1 MFENMGNMFNG
12 MFGKIA
18 DNMCRLTM
26 NGNIAIHTSN
36 GYKTYNLAK
45 KRLTNVS
52 NFCFDAG
59 DFFFVM
65 PTSKVKVGDIIL
77 VQGKPKCVIKTDIDT
92 EDNAIKVIDYETS
105 EIREVIPERHVFMG
119 STYFYGKIVSM
130 LGAGKLT
137 GKGVMGKVMNM
148 MMIKSMFGHN
158 DSGLNNMFGGGIGQM
173 MLMQQMFGKGDDGT
187 MFENM
192 FGLEFGDDEVDS
204 SVFDEDEDE
213 DSDNIQ
219 KPKKTK
225 KPKTQKLSK

>member
-12 MFGKIA
+12 MFGKIG

-26 NGNIAIHTSN
+26 NGNIAIKTSN

-52 NFCFDAG
+52 SFCFDAG

-77 VQGKPKCVIKTDIDT
+77 VNGKPKCVIKTETDN

-105 EIREVIPERHVFMG
+105 EVREVIPERHVFMG

-130 LGAGKLT
+130 FGAGKLT

-148 MMIKSMFGHN
+148 MMIKSMFGGNKSGSN
-158 DSGLNNMFGGGIGQM
+158 DMFGGGLGQM
-173 MLMQQMFGKGDDGT
+173 MLMQQMFGKGDEGN

-192 FGLEFGDDEVDS
+192 FGLEFGEDDECGID
-204 SVFDEDEDE
+204 FDADDDDEDETPA
-213 DSDNIQ
+213 
-219 KPKKTK
+219 PKKKSK
-225 KPKTQKLSK
+225 K

>member
-12 MFGKIA
+12 MFGKIG

-26 NGNIAIHTSN
+26 NGNIAIRTSN

-52 NFCFDAG
+52 SFCFDAG

-77 VQGKPKCVIKTDIDT
+77 VNGKPKCVIKTETDS

-105 EIREVIPERHVFMG
+105 EVREVIPERHVFMG

-130 LGAGKLT
+130 FGAGKLT

-148 MMIKSMFGHN
+148 MMIKSMFGGN
-158 DSGLNNMFGGGIGQM
+158 KSGSSDMFGGGLGQM
-173 MLMQQMFGKGDDGT
+173 MLMQQMFGKGDEGN

-192 FGLEFGDDEVDS
+192 FGLEFG
-204 SVFDEDEDE
+204 EDEDE
-213 DSDNIQ
+213 VDCSDFCEDESDEDEAPT
-219 KPKKTK
+219 PKKKFK
-225 KPKTQKLSK
+225 K

>member
-12 MFGKIA
+12 MFGKIG

-26 NGNIAIHTSN
+26 NGNIAIKTSK

-65 PTSKVKVGDIIL
+65 PTSKVKIGDIIL
-77 VQGKPKCVIKTDIDT
+77 VNGKPVCVIKTDTDSD
-92 EDNAIKVIDYETS
+92 DNAIKVIDYETS
-105 EIREVIPERHVFMG
+105 EVREVMPERHVFMG

-130 LGAGKLT
+130 FGAGKLT

-148 MMIKSMFGHN
+148 MMIKSMFGGNKSGSN
-158 DSGLNNMFGGGIGQM
+158 DMFGGGLGQM
-173 MLMQQMFGKGDDGT
+173 MLMQQMLGKGDEGN

-192 FGLEFGDDEVDS
+192 FGLEFGEDDEYEVDA
-204 SVFDEDEDE
+204 DDAEDENE
-213 DSDNIQ
+213 APA
-219 KPKKTK
+219 PKKKSK
-225 KPKTQKLSK
+225 K

>member
-12 MFGKIA
+12 MFGKIG

-26 NGNIAIHTSN
+26 NGNIAIKTSN

-52 NFCFDAG
+52 SFCFDAG

-77 VQGKPKCVIKTDIDT
+77 VNGKPKCVIKTETDN

-105 EIREVIPERHVFMG
+105 EVREVIPERHVFMG

-130 LGAGKLT
+130 FGAGKLT

-148 MMIKSMFGHN
+148 MMIKSMFGGNKSGSN
-158 DSGLNNMFGGGIGQM
+158 DMFGGGLGQM
-173 MLMQQMFGKGDDGT
+173 MLMQQMFGKGDEGN

-192 FGLEFGDDEVDS
+192 FGLEFG
-204 SVFDEDEDE
+204 EDEDE
-213 DSDNIQ
+213 VDCSDFCEDDSDEDEAETL
-219 KPKKTK
+219 KPKKKSK
-225 KPKTQKLSK
+225 K

>member
-1 MFENMGNMFNG
+1 MFENMGNTFNG
-12 MFGKIA
+12 MFGKIG

-26 NGNIAIHTSN
+26 NGNIAIKTSN

-52 NFCFDAG
+52 SFCFDAG

-77 VQGKPKCVIKTDIDT
+77 VNGKPKCVIKTETDN

-105 EIREVIPERHVFMG
+105 EVREVIPERHVFMG

-130 LGAGKLT
+130 FGAGKLT

-148 MMIKSMFGHN
+148 MMIKSMFGGNKSGSN
-158 DSGLNNMFGGGIGQM
+158 DMFGGGLGQM
-173 MLMQQMFGKGDDGT
+173 MLMQQMFGKGDEGN

-192 FGLEFGDDEVDS
+192 FGLEFGEDNDEVDCS
-204 SVFDEDEDE
+204 DLCEGEVDEDEAPA
-213 DSDNIQ
+213 S
-219 KPKKTK
+219 KKMTK
-225 KPKTQKLSK
+225 K

>member
-12 MFGKIA
+12 MFGKIG

-26 NGNIAIHTSN
+26 NGNIAIKTSN

-52 NFCFDAG
+52 SFCFDAG

-77 VQGKPKCVIKTDIDT
+77 VNGKPKCVIKTETDN

-105 EIREVIPERHVFMG
+105 EVREVIPERHVFMG

-130 LGAGKLT
+130 FGAGKLT

-148 MMIKSMFGHN
+148 MMIKSMFGGNKSGSN
-158 DSGLNNMFGGGIGQM
+158 DMFGGGLGQM
-173 MLMQQMFGKGDDGT
+173 MLMQQMFGKGDEGN

-192 FGLEFGDDEVDS
+192 FGLEFG
-204 SVFDEDEDE
+204 EDEDE
-213 DSDNIQ
+213 VDCSDFCEDESDEDEAPA
-219 KPKKTK
+219 PKKKSK
-225 KPKTQKLSK
+225 K

>member
-12 MFGKIA
+12 MFGKIG

-26 NGNIAIHTSN
+26 NGNIAIKTSN

-52 NFCFDAG
+52 SFCFDAG

-77 VQGKPKCVIKTDIDT
+77 VNGKPKCVIKTETDN

-105 EIREVIPERHVFMG
+105 EVREVIPERHVFMG

-130 LGAGKLT
+130 FGAGKLT

-148 MMIKSMFGHN
+148 MMIKSMFGGNKSGSN
-158 DSGLNNMFGGGIGQM
+158 DMFGGGGLGQM
-173 MLMQQMFGKGDDGT
+173 MLMQQMFGKGDEGN

-192 FGLEFGDDEVDS
+192 FGLEFG
-204 SVFDEDEDE
+204 EDEDE
-213 DSDNIQ
+213 VDCSDFCEDETDEAEDET
-219 KPKKTK
+219 PKLK
-225 KPKTQKLSK
+225 KKSKK

>member
-12 MFGKIA
+12 MFGKIG

-26 NGNIAIHTSN
+26 NGNIAIRTSN

-52 NFCFDAG
+52 SFCFDAG

-77 VQGKPKCVIKTDIDT
+77 VNGKPKCVIKTETDS

-105 EIREVIPERHVFMG
+105 EVREVIPERHVFMG

-130 LGAGKLT
+130 FGAGKLT

-148 MMIKSMFGHN
+148 MMIKSMFGGN
-158 DSGLNNMFGGGIGQM
+158 KSGSSDMFGGGLGQM
-173 MLMQQMFGKGDDGT
+173 MLMQQMFGKGDEGN

-192 FGLEFGDDEVDS
+192 FGLEFG
-204 SVFDEDEDE
+204 EDEDE
-213 DSDNIQ
+213 VDCSDFCEDESDEDETPT
-219 KPKKTK
+219 PKKKSK
-225 KPKTQKLSK
+225 K

>member
-12 MFGKIA
+12 MFGKIG

-26 NGNIAIHTSN
+26 NGNIAIKTSN

-52 NFCFDAG
+52 SFCFDAG

-77 VQGKPKCVIKTDIDT
+77 VNGKPKCVIKTETDN

-105 EIREVIPERHVFMG
+105 EVREVIPERHVFMG

-130 LGAGKLT
+130 FGAGKLT

-148 MMIKSMFGHN
+148 MMIKSIFGGNKSGSN
-158 DSGLNNMFGGGIGQM
+158 DMFGGGLSQM
-173 MLMQQMFGKGDDGT
+173 MLMQQMFGKGDEGN

-192 FGLEFGDDEVDS
+192 FGLEFG
-204 SVFDEDEDE
+204 EDEDE
-213 DSDNIQ
+213 VDCSDFCEDESDEDEAP
-219 KPKKTK
+219 KPKKKSK
-225 KPKTQKLSK
+225 K

>member
-12 MFGKIA
+12 MFGKIG

-26 NGNIAIHTSN
+26 NGNIAIKTSN

-52 NFCFDAG
+52 SFCFDAG

-77 VQGKPKCVIKTDIDT
+77 VNGKPKCVIKTETDN

-105 EIREVIPERHVFMG
+105 EVREVIPERHVFMG

-130 LGAGKLT
+130 FGAGKLT

-148 MMIKSMFGHN
+148 MMIKSMFGGNKSGSN
-158 DSGLNNMFGGGIGQM
+158 DMFGGGLGQM
-173 MLMQQMFGKGDDGT
+173 MLMQQMLGKGDEGN

-192 FGLEFGDDEVDS
+192 FGLEFG
-204 SVFDEDEDE
+204 EDEDE
-213 DSDNIQ
+213 VDCFDFCEDESDKDEAP
-219 KPKKTK
+219 KPKKK
-225 KPKTQKLSK
+225 KNK

>member
-12 MFGKIA
+12 MFGKIG

-26 NGNIAIHTSN
+26 NGNIAIKTSN

-52 NFCFDAG
+52 SFCFDAG

-77 VQGKPKCVIKTDIDT
+77 VNGKPKCVIKTETDN

-105 EIREVIPERHVFMG
+105 EVREVIPERHVFMG

-130 LGAGKLT
+130 FGAGKLT

-148 MMIKSMFGHN
+148 MMIKSMFGGNKSGSN
-158 DSGLNNMFGGGIGQM
+158 DMFGGGLSQM
-173 MLMQQMFGKGDDGT
+173 MLMQQMFGKGDEGN

-192 FGLEFGDDEVDS
+192 FGLEFG
-204 SVFDEDEDE
+204 EDEDE
-213 DSDNIQ
+213 VDCSDFCEDESDEDEAP
-219 KPKKTK
+219 KPKKKSK
-225 KPKTQKLSK
+225 K

>member
-12 MFGKIA
+12 MFGKIG

-26 NGNIAIHTSN
+26 NGNIAIKTSN

-52 NFCFDAG
+52 SFCFDAG

-77 VQGKPKCVIKTDIDT
+77 VNGKPKCVIKTETDN

-105 EIREVIPERHVFMG
+105 EVREVIPERHVFMG

-130 LGAGKLT
+130 FGAGKLT

-148 MMIKSMFGHN
+148 MMIKSMFGGNKSGSN
-158 DSGLNNMFGGGIGQM
+158 DMFGGGLGQM
-173 MLMQQMFGKGDDGT
+173 MLMQQMFGKGDEGN

-192 FGLEFGDDEVDS
+192 FGLEFG
-204 SVFDEDEDE
+204 EDEDE
-213 DSDNIQ
+213 VDCSDFCEDESDEDEAP
-219 KPKKTK
+219 KPKKKSK
-225 KPKTQKLSK
+225 K